1 MLNVSQCRSS
11 LNINST
17 INQKFSTSLK
27 VKNHLHCIIG
37 LLRAKS
43 FNHCLFGLDLISE
56 TRGLFAR
63 LGGGCE
69 CGGGGRFFDDLL
81 EGAAEASWRS
91 LALNLGILGMDFNF
105 FFFLATGPAVL
116 SAGFRRFNRFFFRGM
131 GNEISSRAS
140 LRKVFYYRKLN
151 LWWFSTRSSFSRK
164 LCGHVFQS
172 DLKDKSSA
180 CT

>member
-1 MLNVSQCRSS
+1 MSQCRSS

-27 VKNHLHCIIG
+27 VKKHLHCIIG

-69 CGGGGRFFDDLL
+69 GGGGGRFFDDLL
-81 EGAAEASWRS
+81 EGAAEAS
-91 LALNLGILGMDFNF
+91 
-105 FFFLATGPAVL
+105 
-116 SAGFRRFNRFFFRGM
+116 
-131 GNEISSRAS
+131 
-140 LRKVFYYRKLN
+140 
-151 LWWFSTRSSFSRK
+151 
-164 LCGHVFQS
+164 
-172 DLKDKSSA
+172 
-180 CT
+180 